1 MFYSIARFIVTPIMH
16 LLIKVR
22 YEGQE
27 NLKENGG
34 YILCSNHRAWW
45 DPILVAFGIRKR
57 HINFMAKKEL
67 FKFKPFGVIIR
78 ALGAFPIN
86 RGTADSG
93 AIKTAEDILNSGKIL
108 LIFPEGTRS
117 KTGTPLRAKSGA
129 AYIAHETGAD
139 IIPVAICYE
148 GKYCIRKKVTV
159 CYGQPIKSD
168 EIVIQKENKSADA
181 KKAMNLVFGRIVDML
196 NAHMGTNYTVK

>member
-1 MFYSIARFIVTPIMH
+1 MFYSIARFIVKPIMH
-16 LLIKVR
+16 LLIRVK

-27 NLKENGG
+27 NLKESGG

-45 DPILVAFGIRKR
+45 DPILVAFGIKKR
-57 HINFMAKKEL
+57 QITFMAKKEL
-67 FKFKPFGVIIR
+67 FKFKPFGAIIR

-86 RGTADSG
+86 RGAADSG
-93 AIKTAEDILNSGKIL
+93 AIKNAEDIVKSGKIL

-117 KTGTPLRAKSGA
+117 KTGIPLRAKSGA
-129 AYIAHETGAD
+129 AYIAAETGVD

-159 CYGQPIKSD
+159 CYGEPIKSS
-168 EIVIQKENKSADA
+168 EIVINKENKSTDA
-181 KKAMNLVFGRIVDML
+181 KKAMALVFGKVVDMINSHL
-196 NAHMGTNYTVK
+196 GTNYSVK